1 MANIGQVCT
10 QADHPLL
17 VGASV
22 SDWNLSNNLLLFI
35 EENLIH
41 MNNTVAI

>member
-10 QADHPLL
+10 QADQPLL

-22 SDWNLSNNLLLFI
+22 SDWNLSNDHELFI
-35 EENLIH
+35 EEIH